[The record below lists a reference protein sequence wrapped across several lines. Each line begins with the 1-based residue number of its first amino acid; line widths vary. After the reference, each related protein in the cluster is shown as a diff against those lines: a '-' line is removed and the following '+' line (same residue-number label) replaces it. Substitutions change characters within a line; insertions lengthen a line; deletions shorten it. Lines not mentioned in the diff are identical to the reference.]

1 MYRATYFVALLAGVL
16 VGLMG
21 AGRSGPGM
29 AAHQGEPAPDGHE
42 FVGSWRLSFL
52 EGPAIQPGLA
62 TFHADGTFLMSI
74 LPVVPAGP
82 GLDRV
87 LHPSPCHGTWA
98 AAGQGSS
105 IVTCVTVYANSDG
118 THQSTATIT
127 ATFQHDPALGAFG
140 GGYRVKIV
148 DPDGTTLA
156 EGGAPIVGE
165 PIVAEWDGTPVP

>member
-1 MYRATYFVALLAGVL
+1 MYRATFLVALLASIL
-16 VGLMG
+16 VGLMVV
-21 AGRSGPGM
+21 GRSGPGM

-52 EGPAIQPGLA
+52 EGPGIQPGLA
-62 TFHADGTFLMSI
+62 TFHADGAFLMSI

-87 LHPSPCHGTWA
+87 LHPSPCLGAWTSTGQASLSLTCA
-98 AAGQGSS
+98 AL
-105 IVTCVTVYANSDG
+105 YASPDG

-127 ATFQHDPALGAFG
+127 ATFQYDPALEAFG

-148 DPDGTTLA
+148 DPDGTSLA

-165 PIVAEWDGTPVP
+165 PIMAESESTPVP